1 MSESQRSF
9 AQLQNLLGAEQMHTN
24 AVKNIDALKD
34 NYAEQKDQE
43 TNKIFENLGDT
54 TGGILTTKGLDGKV
68 IGKLKKKII
77 AKVGD
82 KVGEQVVKSAEK
94 RGYVKTAEFVNNV
107 RKTGLKGAIKTG
119 IQDAKAAAKAGVS
132 DVVED
137 GVGAEGRAAVE
148 TLGQR
153 GRGIARLFSRAKNLD
168 MDSFHNLRNPFNAL
182 SGDQARVIQS
192 GGGDGVPQL
201 EAAAQDLQD
210 NALAAAAPDAGAAG
224 EAEGAAA
231 VPEEVAN
238 KVKSVW
244 DAGLFEPDDMDAPAQ
259 VAEHGEAQA
268 AQAGEQA
275 VEGGE
280 KIAQAGEEVAE
291 KAAPEVGQALD
302 DAASAAKAGAAAA
315 EDAVAGLSDV
325 VGEGAAVEG
334 GLVAVDAVDQEI
346 PGLDVATD
354 LATLAVGAGTIILGN
369 LLKSKKDE
377 ASQSAQDALDQAHSM
392 NVTGIGF
399 DMGSK

>member
-9 AQLQNLLGAEQMHTN
+9 AQLQNLLGAEQMHAN

-210 NALAAAAPDAGAAG
+210 NALAAAAPDAGVAG

-238 KVKSVW
+238 KVKSIW

-315 EDAVAGLSDV
+315 EDAVAGLSDI

>member
-82 KVGEQVVKSAEK
+82 KVGEQVAKSAEK

-153 GRGIARLFSRAKNLD
+153 GKGIARLFSRAKNLD

-210 NALAAAAPDAGAAG
+210 NALAAAAPDAGVAG

-325 VGEGAAVEG
+325 VAEGAGVEG

>member
-153 GRGIARLFSRAKNLD
+153 GKGIARLFSRAKNLD

-182 SGDQARVIQS
+182 SGDQARVIQA

-210 NALAAAAPDAGAAG
+210 NALAAAAPDAGVAG

-238 KVKSVW
+238 KVKSIW

>member
-153 GRGIARLFSRAKNLD
+153 GKGIARLFNRAKNLD

-210 NALAAAAPDAGAAG
+210 NALAAAAPDAGVAG

>member
-9 AQLQNLLGAEQMHTN
+9 AQLQNLLGAEQMHAN

-153 GRGIARLFSRAKNLD
+153 GRGIARLFNRAKNLD
-168 MDSFHNLRNPFNAL
+168 MDGFHNLRNPFNAL

-210 NALAAAAPDAGAAG
+210 NALAAAAPDAGVAG

-238 KVKSVW
+238 KVKSIW

>member
-153 GRGIARLFSRAKNLD
+153 GRGIARLFNRAKNLD

-182 SGDQARVIQS
+182 SGDQARVIQA

-210 NALAAAAPDAGAAG
+210 NALAAAAPDAGVAG

-238 KVKSVW
+238 KVKSIW

>member
-210 NALAAAAPDAGAAG
+210 NALAAAAPDAGVAG

-238 KVKSVW
+238 KVKSIW

-315 EDAVAGLSDV
+315 EDAVAGLSDI

-354 LATLAVGAGTIILGN
+354 LETLAVGAGTIILGN

>member
-153 GRGIARLFSRAKNLD
+153 GRGIARLFNRAKNLD

-210 NALAAAAPDAGAAG
+210 NALAAVAPDAGVAG

-238 KVKSVW
+238 KVKSIW

>member
-9 AQLQNLLGAEQMHTN
+9 AQLQNLLGAEQMHAN

-210 NALAAAAPDAGAAG
+210 NALAAAAPDAGVAG

-238 KVKSVW
+238 KVKSIW
-244 DAGLFEPDDMDAPAQ
+244 DTGLFEPDDMDAPAQ

-315 EDAVAGLSDV
+315 EDAVAGLSDI

>member
-153 GRGIARLFSRAKNLD
+153 GRGIARLFNRAKNLD

-210 NALAAAAPDAGAAG
+210 NALAAAAPDAGVAG
-224 EAEGAAA
+224 EAEGAAG

-238 KVKSVW
+238 KVKSIW

>member
-1 MSESQRSF
+1 M
-9 AQLQNLLGAEQMHTN
+9 
-24 AVKNIDALKD
+24 
-34 NYAEQKDQE
+34 
-43 TNKIFENLGDT
+43 
-54 TGGILTTKGLDGKV
+54 
-68 IGKLKKKII
+68 
-77 AKVGD
+77 
-82 KVGEQVVKSAEK
+82 
-94 RGYVKTAEFVNNV
+94 
-107 RKTGLKGAIKTG
+107 
-119 IQDAKAAAKAGVS
+119 
-132 DVVED
+132 
-137 GVGAEGRAAVE
+137 
-148 TLGQR
+148 
-153 GRGIARLFSRAKNLD
+153 
-168 MDSFHNLRNPFNAL
+168 
-182 SGDQARVIQS
+182 
-192 GGGDGVPQL
+192 
-201 EAAAQDLQD
+201 
-210 NALAAAAPDAGAAG
+210 
-224 EAEGAAA
+224 
-231 VPEEVAN
+231 PEEVAN

>member
-9 AQLQNLLGAEQMHTN
+9 AQLQNLLGAEQMHAN

-210 NALAAAAPDAGAAG
+210 NALAAAAPDAGVAG

-238 KVKSVW
+238 KVKSIW

>member
-9 AQLQNLLGAEQMHTN
+9 AQLQNLLGAEQMHAN

-153 GRGIARLFSRAKNLD
+153 GRGIARLFNRAKNLD
-168 MDSFHNLRNPFNAL
+168 MDGFHNLRNPFNAL

-210 NALAAAAPDAGAAG
+210 NALAAAAPDAGVAG

-238 KVKSVW
+238 KVKSIW

-315 EDAVAGLSDV
+315 EDAVAGLSDI

>member
-9 AQLQNLLGAEQMHTN
+9 AQLQNLLGAEQMHAN

-153 GRGIARLFSRAKNLD
+153 GRGIARLFNRAKNLD
-168 MDSFHNLRNPFNAL
+168 MDGFHNLRNPFNAL

-210 NALAAAAPDAGAAG
+210 NALAAAAPDAGVAG

-238 KVKSVW
+238 KVKSIW

-315 EDAVAGLSDV
+315 EDAVAGLSDI
-325 VGEGAAVEG
+325 VGEGAGVEG

>member
-153 GRGIARLFSRAKNLD
+153 GRGIARLFNRAKNLD
-168 MDSFHNLRNPFNAL
+168 MDGFHNLRNPFNAL

-210 NALAAAAPDAGAAG
+210 NALAAAAPDAGVAG

-238 KVKSVW
+238 KVKSIW

>member
-210 NALAAAAPDAGAAG
+210 NALAAAAPDAGVAG

-238 KVKSVW
+238 KVKSIW

>member
-153 GRGIARLFSRAKNLD
+153 GRGIARLFNRAKNLD

-210 NALAAAAPDAGAAG
+210 NALAAVAPDAGVAG

-238 KVKSVW
+238 KVKSIW

-315 EDAVAGLSDV
+315 EDAVAGLSDI

>member
-210 NALAAAAPDAGAAG
+210 NALAAAAPDAGVAG

-238 KVKSVW
+238 KVKSIW

-315 EDAVAGLSDV
+315 EDAVAGLSDI

>member
-153 GRGIARLFSRAKNLD
+153 GKGIARLFNRAKNLD
-168 MDSFHNLRNPFNAL
+168 MDGFHNLRNPFNAL

-210 NALAAAAPDAGAAG
+210 NALAAVAPDAGVAG

-238 KVKSVW
+238 KVKSIW

>member
-9 AQLQNLLGAEQMHTN
+9 AQLQNLLGAEQMHAN

-153 GRGIARLFSRAKNLD
+153 GRGIARLFNRAKNLD
-168 MDSFHNLRNPFNAL
+168 MDGFHNLRNPFNAL

-210 NALAAAAPDAGAAG
+210 NALAAAAPDAGVAG